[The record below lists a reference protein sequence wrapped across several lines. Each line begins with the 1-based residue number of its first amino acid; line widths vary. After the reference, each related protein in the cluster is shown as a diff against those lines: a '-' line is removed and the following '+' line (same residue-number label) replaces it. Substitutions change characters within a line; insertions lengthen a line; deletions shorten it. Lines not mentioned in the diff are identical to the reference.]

1 MDGLRHY
8 IIAVTAAAILCGIV
22 KSISEKAASGKIIKL
37 ICSLFLGFTVLK
49 PITQIDLSQL
59 AEVSLPYADEA
70 VRAAAL
76 GEKLSQDALMNI
88 IKVEAEAYILDKAAA
103 FGAALEV
110 EVTISD
116 GTMMPDG
123 ARIKGAISPYA
134 KLQLQRIMEQDLQ
147 IAKENQQWIG

>member
-1 MDGLRHY
+1 MRQYLLSIVG
-8 IIAVTAAAILCGIV
+8 AAIICSITKNISNEKTLSGTMLRLVAGIIMTV
-22 KSISEKAASGKIIKL
+22 TVLAPVVNLDLNDLPLMTTNFMDEASAIAAEGEEMAASARNAII
-37 ICSLFLGFTVLK
+37 S
-49 PITQIDLSQL
+49 D
-59 AEVSLPYADEA
+59 
-70 VRAAAL
+70 R
-76 GEKLSQDALMNI
+76 
-88 IKVEAEAYILDKAAA
+88 AEAYILDKAAA

-116 GTMMPDG
+116 GTMMPEG

>member
-1 MDGLRHY
+1 MRQYLLSIVG
-8 IIAVTAAAILCGIV
+8 AAIICSITKNISNEKTLSGAMLRLVAGIIMTV
-22 KSISEKAASGKIIKL
+22 TVLAPVVNLDLNDLPLMTTNFMDEASTIAAEGEEMAASARNAII
-37 ICSLFLGFTVLK
+37 S
-49 PITQIDLSQL
+49 D
-59 AEVSLPYADEA
+59 
-70 VRAAAL
+70 R
-76 GEKLSQDALMNI
+76 
-88 IKVEAEAYILDKAAA
+88 AEAYILDKAAA

-116 GTMMPDG
+116 GTMMPEG

>member
-1 MDGLRHY
+1 MRQYLLSIVG
-8 IIAVTAAAILCGIV
+8 AAIICSIAKNISNEKTLSGAMLRLVAGIIMTV
-22 KSISEKAASGKIIKL
+22 TVLAPVVNLDLNDLPLMTTNFMDEASTIAAEGEEMAASARNAII
-37 ICSLFLGFTVLK
+37 S
-49 PITQIDLSQL
+49 D
-59 AEVSLPYADEA
+59 
-70 VRAAAL
+70 R
-76 GEKLSQDALMNI
+76 
-88 IKVEAEAYILDKAAA
+88 AEAYILDKAAA

-116 GTMMPDG
+116 GTMMPEG

>member
-1 MDGLRHY
+1 MRQYLLSIVG
-8 IIAVTAAAILCGIV
+8 AAIICSIAKNISNEKTQSGAMLRIVAGIIMTV
-22 KSISEKAASGKIIKL
+22 TVLAPVVNLDLNDLPLMTTNFMDEASAIAAEGEEMAASARNAII
-37 ICSLFLGFTVLK
+37 S
-49 PITQIDLSQL
+49 D
-59 AEVSLPYADEA
+59 
-70 VRAAAL
+70 R
-76 GEKLSQDALMNI
+76 
-88 IKVEAEAYILDKAAA
+88 AEAYILDKAAA

-116 GTMMPDG
+116 GTMMPEG

>member
-1 MDGLRHY
+1 MRQYLLSIVG
-8 IIAVTAAAILCGIV
+8 AAIICSIAKNISNEKTLSGAMLRLVAGIIMTV
-22 KSISEKAASGKIIKL
+22 TILAPVINLDLNDLPLMTTNFMDEASAIAAEGEEMAASARNAII
-37 ICSLFLGFTVLK
+37 S
-49 PITQIDLSQL
+49 DRS
-59 AEVSLPYADEA
+59 
-70 VRAAAL
+70 
-76 GEKLSQDALMNI
+76 
-88 IKVEAEAYILDKAAA
+88 EAYILDKAAA

-116 GTMMPDG
+116 GTMMPEG

>member
-1 MDGLRHY
+1 MRQYLLSIVG
-8 IIAVTAAAILCGIV
+8 AAIICSIAKNISNEKTLSGAMLRLVAGIIMTV
-22 KSISEKAASGKIIKL
+22 TVLAPVVNLDLNDLPLMTTNFMDEASAIAAEGEEMAASARNAII
-37 ICSLFLGFTVLK
+37 S
-49 PITQIDLSQL
+49 D
-59 AEVSLPYADEA
+59 
-70 VRAAAL
+70 R
-76 GEKLSQDALMNI
+76 
-88 IKVEAEAYILDKAAA
+88 AEAYILDKAAA

-116 GTMMPDG
+116 GTMMPEG

>member
-1 MDGLRHY
+1 MRQYLLSIVG
-8 IIAVTAAAILCGIV
+8 AAIICSIAKNISNEKTLSGAMLRLVAGIIMTV
-22 KSISEKAASGKIIKL
+22 TVLAPVVNLDLNDLPLMTANFMDEASAIAAEGEEMAASARNAII
-37 ICSLFLGFTVLK
+37 S
-49 PITQIDLSQL
+49 D
-59 AEVSLPYADEA
+59 
-70 VRAAAL
+70 R
-76 GEKLSQDALMNI
+76 
-88 IKVEAEAYILDKAAA
+88 AEAYILDKAAA

-116 GTMMPDG
+116 GTMMPEG

>member
-1 MDGLRHY
+1 MRQYLLSIVG
-8 IIAVTAAAILCGIV
+8 AAIICSIAKNISNEKTLSGAMLRLVAGIIMTV
-22 KSISEKAASGKIIKL
+22 TVLAPVVNLDLNDIPLMTTNFMDEASAIAAEGEEMAASARNAII
-37 ICSLFLGFTVLK
+37 S
-49 PITQIDLSQL
+49 D
-59 AEVSLPYADEA
+59 
-70 VRAAAL
+70 R
-76 GEKLSQDALMNI
+76 
-88 IKVEAEAYILDKAAA
+88 AEAYILDKAAA

-116 GTMMPDG
+116 GTMMPEG

>member
-1 MDGLRHY
+1 MRQYLLSIVG
-8 IIAVTAAAILCGIV
+8 AAIICSIAKNISNEKTLSGAMLRLVAGIIMTV
-22 KSISEKAASGKIIKL
+22 TVLAPVVNLDLNDLPLMTTNFMNEASAIAAEGEEMAASARNAII
-37 ICSLFLGFTVLK
+37 S
-49 PITQIDLSQL
+49 D
-59 AEVSLPYADEA
+59 
-70 VRAAAL
+70 R
-76 GEKLSQDALMNI
+76 
-88 IKVEAEAYILDKAAA
+88 AEAYILDKAAA

-116 GTMMPDG
+116 GTMMPEG

>member
-1 MDGLRHY
+1 MRQYLLSIVG
-8 IIAVTAAAILCGIV
+8 AAIICSIAKNSSNEKTLSGAMLRLVAGIIMTV
-22 KSISEKAASGKIIKL
+22 TVLAPVVNLDLNDLPLMTTNFMDEASAIAAEGEEMAASARNAII
-37 ICSLFLGFTVLK
+37 S
-49 PITQIDLSQL
+49 D
-59 AEVSLPYADEA
+59 
-70 VRAAAL
+70 R
-76 GEKLSQDALMNI
+76 
-88 IKVEAEAYILDKAAA
+88 AEAYILDKAAA

-116 GTMMPDG
+116 GTMMPEG

>member
-1 MDGLRHY
+1 MRQYLLSIVG
-8 IIAVTAAAILCGIV
+8 AAIICSIAKNISNEKTLSGAMLRLVAGIIMTV
-22 KSISEKAASGKIIKL
+22 TVLAPVVNLDLNDLPLMTTNFMDEASAIAAEGEEMAASARNAII
-37 ICSLFLGFTVLK
+37 S
-49 PITQIDLSQL
+49 D
-59 AEVSLPYADEA
+59 
-70 VRAAAL
+70 R
-76 GEKLSQDALMNI
+76 
-88 IKVEAEAYILDKAAA
+88 AEAYILDKAAA

-116 GTMMPDG
+116 GTMMPQG